1 MANLLIQNPP
11 NYTKIYP
18 NLGYTGSKSELQF
31 PEKIQSKI
39 QSKKSNKKSSRN
51 TRFTRVSLRAG
62 GITELFEIAQ
72 KTNQNQIKE
81 KIKICSTRQFMRW
94 SILLVSIYNI
104 LFIPLQ
110 FGYRIKFDGLFLVME
125 LFTIILYCFDI
136 KFRMQN
142 LKLLQS
148 VGGNLPDSEN
158 LNEQKLMGDKD

>member
-1 MANLLIQNPP
+1 M
-11 NYTKIYP
+11 
-18 NLGYTGSKSELQF
+18 
-31 PEKIQSKI
+31 
-39 QSKKSNKKSSRN
+39 
-51 TRFTRVSLRAG
+51 SLRAG

-81 KIKICSTRQFMRW
+81 KIKICTTRQFMKW

-110 FGYRIKFDGLFLVME
+110 FGYRINFEGPFLMME

-148 VGGNLPDSEN
+148 VGGNLPESEN
-158 LNEQKLMGDKD
+158 LNEQRLMGDKD